1 MDKSRINILVVD
13 DERGLC
19 AGVQEALKREGY
31 VVDAANDAR
40 TALELVGE
48 RLYNLVVT
56 DMKMPEMSGLQLL
69 KEAKQRSRDTL
80 FILMTA
86 YGTVESAVEA
96 MKEGAY
102 DYLSKPLDMQRLRAL
117 VLKALEFQAVVAENN
132 ELRLRL
138 QKRSEPSLLVGDSE
152 VMRKVT
158 QLGDEVARSEVTVLI
173 EGESGTGKEIVA
185 RSIHLKSARAEKPF
199 ISVNCAALPEQL
211 LEAELFGHVKGAF
224 TGAVADKPGRFQL
237 ADGGTL
243 FLDEIGDLSAKGQG
257 DLLHVLEDGT
267 FRMVGGTKLIR
278 GNVRVVAATNKK
290 LQEAVAA
297 GKFREDLLYRLQI
310 VPISIPP
317 LRERAEDIPLLIE
330 SFFEHFTTKHKRRRK
345 KLSGE
350 AMQLCQR
357 FPWPGN
363 VRQLRNMIERLV
375 IICKNATIEVSDL
388 PDFLRAHDQNA
399 TTFTIRPGT
408 PLAEVEKLLIRQTL
422 THVTANREEAAKLL
436 GISRRSLQYKLKQYG
451 LLDESHSAD
460 TEKRASSIPSRRLSP
475 AAAPVRK

>member
-1 MDKSRINILVVD
+1 MDKSRIKILIVD

-19 AGVQEALKREGY
+19 AGIQEALKREGY
-31 VVDAANDAR
+31 IVDAANDAP
-40 TALELVGE
+40 TALKMIGE
-48 RLYNLVVT
+48 QLYNLVVT
-56 DMKMPEMSGLQLL
+56 DMKMPDLSGLQLL
-69 KEAKQRSRDTL
+69 KEAKQKSRDTQ

-102 DYLSKPLDMQRLRAL
+102 DFLSKPLDMQRLRAL
-117 VLKALEFQAVVAENN
+117 VLKALEFQGLVAENN

-138 QKRSEPSLLVGDSE
+138 QKRSEQSLLVGESE
-152 VMRKVT
+152 TMRKVT
-158 QLGDEVARSEVTVLI
+158 ELSDEVARSEVTVLI

-185 RSIHLKSARAEKPF
+185 RSIHLKSVRADKPF

-224 TGAVADKPGRFQL
+224 TGAMADKPGRFQL

-257 DLLHVLEDGT
+257 DLLRVLEDGT
-267 FRMVGGTKLIR
+267 FRMVGGTKMMR
-278 GNVRVVAATNKK
+278 VNVRVVAATNKK

-310 VPISIPP
+310 VPITLPP

-330 SFFEHFTTKHKRRRK
+330 SFLEHFTSKHKRRRK
-345 KLSGE
+345 KLSAE
-350 AMQLCQR
+350 ALQLCQR

-375 IICKNATIEVSDL
+375 ITGKNATIDVGEL
-388 PDFLRAHDQNA
+388 PDFLRVHDQNA
-399 TTFTIRPGT
+399 TTFAIRPGGGRESAGHQ
-408 PLAEVEKLLIRQTL
+408 PAHIAIQAQAIRP
-422 THVTANREEAAKLL
+422 A
-436 GISRRSLQYKLKQYG
+436 GRR
-451 LLDESHSAD
+451 
-460 TEKRASSIPSRRLSP
+460 
-475 AAAPVRK
+475 

>member
-1 MDKSRINILVVD
+1 VDKSRINILVVD

-40 TALELVGE
+40 TALQLIGE
-48 RLYNLVVT
+48 RLYNLVLT
-56 DMKMPEMSGLQLL
+56 DMKMPELSGLQLL
-69 KEAKQRSRDTL
+69 KEARQKSRDTL

-86 YGTVESAVEA
+86 FGTVESAVEA

-138 QKRSEPSLLVGDSE
+138 RKRSEPSLLVGDSE
-152 VMRKVT
+152 VLRKVT
-158 QLGDEVARSEVTVLI
+158 QLADEVARSDVTVLI

-185 RSIHLKSARAEKPF
+185 RSIHLKSARADKPF

-257 DLLHVLEDGT
+257 DLLRVLEDGT
-267 FRMVGGTKLIR
+267 FRMLGGTKLIR
-278 GNVRVVAATNKK
+278 VNVRVVAATNKK
-290 LQEAVAA
+290 LQEVATA

-310 VPISIPP
+310 VPVSIPP
-317 LRERAEDIPLLIE
+317 LRERSEDIPLLTE
-330 SFFEHFTTKHKRRRK
+330 SFLEHFAAKHKRRRK

-363 VRQLRNMIERLV
+363 VRQLRNVIERLMLT
-375 IICKNATIEVSDL
+375 CHNSTIEVADL
-388 PDFLRAHDQNA
+388 PDFLRAHDQSS
-399 TTFTIRPGT
+399 TTFAIRPGMT
-408 PLAEVEKLLIRQTL
+408 LAEVEKLLIRQTL

-451 LLDESHSAD
+451 LLDEPESAD
-460 TEKRASSIPSRRLSP
+460 TK
-475 AAAPVRK
+475 

>member
-40 TALELVGE
+40 TALQLIGE
-48 RLYNLVVT
+48 RLYNLVLT
-56 DMKMPEMSGLQLL
+56 DMKMPELSGLQLL
-69 KEAKQRSRDTL
+69 KEARQKSRDTL

-86 YGTVESAVEA
+86 FGTVESAVEA

-138 QKRSEPSLLVGDSE
+138 RKRSEPSLLVGDSE
-152 VMRKVT
+152 VLRKVT
-158 QLGDEVARSEVTVLI
+158 QLADEVARSDVTVLI

-185 RSIHLKSARAEKPF
+185 RSIHLKSARADKPF

-237 ADGGTL
+237 ADSGTL

-257 DLLHVLEDGT
+257 DLLRVLEDGT
-267 FRMVGGTKLIR
+267 FRMLGGTKLIR
-278 GNVRVVAATNKK
+278 VNVRVVAATNKK
-290 LQEAVAA
+290 LQEVATA

-310 VPISIPP
+310 VPVSIPP
-317 LRERAEDIPLLIE
+317 LRERSEDIPLLTE
-330 SFFEHFTTKHKRRRK
+330 SFLEHFAAKHKRRRK

-363 VRQLRNMIERLV
+363 VRQLRNVIERLMLT
-375 IICKNATIEVSDL
+375 CHNSTIEVADL
-388 PDFLRAHDQNA
+388 PDFLRAHDQSS
-399 TTFTIRPGT
+399 TTFAIRPGMT
-408 PLAEVEKLLIRQTL
+408 LAEVEKLLIRQTL

-451 LLDESHSAD
+451 LLDEPESAD
-460 TEKRASSIPSRRLSP
+460 TK
-475 AAAPVRK
+475 